1 MSLAGLTPKDI
12 TQALMLKQ
20 SAEELRRKTVSDVT
34 DAAYKGTMMKKAEA
48 ETKALTPSID
58 VPGVGK
64 LTNPEFINWY
74 KAATKDDRTAAMKN
88 YEYARGQGYE
98 GSFETWATSLA
109 KASAMNIGDFMAREY
124 GKDKV
129 AAESKLADPEF
140 HQSVIEDL
148 QKDKQKWGFPPAY
161 EGLKSKGYSE
171 EEALSRGQN
180 QMVLQEMDTRIKAQY
195 GDKVER
201 RKDGW
206 YVGNKRK
213 VRNPYG
219 GK

>member
-20 SAEELRRKTVSDVT
+20 GAEELRRKTVSDVT

-64 LTNPEFINWY
+64 LTNTEFINWY
-74 KAATKDDRTAAMKN
+74 KAATKDDRTAAIKG
-88 YEYARGQGYE
+88 YEYARDQGYE
-98 GSFETWATSLA
+98 GSFEDWATNLA
-109 KASAMNIGDFMAREY
+109 KLSGTNLGDFMAKEY
-124 GKDKV
+124 GKKKV
-129 AAESKLADPEF
+129 AAESKLSDPEF
-140 HQSVIEDL
+140 HQGVIEDL

-161 EGLKSKGYSE
+161 EGLKSKGYGE
-171 EEALSRGQN
+171 EEALSRGQSL
-180 QMVLQEMDTRIKAQY
+180 MVIQEMDTRIKAQY

-206 YVGNKRK
+206 YVGKKRV